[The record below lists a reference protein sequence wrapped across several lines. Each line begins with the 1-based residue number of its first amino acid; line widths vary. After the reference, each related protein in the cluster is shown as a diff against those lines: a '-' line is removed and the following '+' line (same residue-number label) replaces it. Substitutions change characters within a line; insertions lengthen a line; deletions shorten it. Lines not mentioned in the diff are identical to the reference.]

1 MRNQVTEKLFYNRYA
16 YKILCRNDLANEF
29 RNNRLHH
36 VGKLLD
42 NLQLSYESGKSLQL
56 IRYRP
61 IEVSQ
66 DSFEDAKILYNEL
79 KNHSDYRLRIQ
90 YKEMTIY
97 SNTRDWLHHTGTK
110 LRQCLEWWEP
120 QEELT
125 PVKSGFAYLKR
136 PIPYEYRIYLKGRIN
151 DDARKWL
158 LDNNHDKVK
167 IGRVLK
173 EYLEGPMQPRLND
186 FYLYVKSD
194 RVLTVLKLLMGNNI
208 QSINKVVCLNK
219 NA

>member
-1 MRNQVTEKLFYNRYA
+1 LRNQVTEKLFYNRYA

-42 NLQLSYESGKSLQL
+42 SLQLSYESGKSLQL
-56 IRYRP
+56 LRYRP
-61 IEVSQ
+61 MEISQ

-97 SNTRDWLHHTGTK
+97 SNTRDWLYHTGTK

-125 PVKSGFAYLKR
+125 PVKPGFAYLKR